1 MSVNSD
7 YKKLKE
13 LEQQRKKKL
22 KTSKQGLNNKELEQ
36 QRKEKTKFS
45 RQRPNNNIKTKGIK
59 KRGAPNSVKGMY
71 SAGKQVKN
79 AISAFHEVDLSRDI
93 FYLLVIVF
101 SFLADLLTLIP
112 VVGNI
117 FAIMFSAI
125 IWVFYLFSGNLG
137 RRRIAIVIVAQLI
150 EILLP
155 GVSAL
160 PFFTI
165 SALVVYWLVLIDRK
179 GKERN
184 QQIRKNKQIQ

>member
-1 MSVNSD
+1 MSVYGD
-7 YKKLKE
+7 YEKLKE
-13 LEQQRKKKL
+13 LEQHRKVNPQLSSQKSDDDGAKSKSSKK
-22 KTSKQGLNNKELEQ
+22 SKALNNAK
-36 QRKEKTKFS
+36 S
-45 RQRPNNNIKTKGIK
+45 
-59 KRGAPNSVKGMY
+59 MY

-79 AISAFHEVDLSRDI
+79 AVAAIQGIDLSKDI
-93 FYLLVIVF
+93 FYFLVIVF

-137 RRRIAIVIVAQLI
+137 RRRIAVIIIAQLI

-155 GVSAL
+155 GFNVL

-179 GKERN
+179 K
-184 QQIRKNKQIQ
+184 QQAGQQLQKNKQF

>member
-1 MSVNSD
+1 MSVYGD
-7 YKKLKE
+7 YEKLKE
-13 LEQQRKKKL
+13 LEHHRKVKPQLSGQESDDGAKSKSSKKSEVL
-22 KTSKQGLNNKELEQ
+22 DNAKS
-36 QRKEKTKFS
+36 
-45 RQRPNNNIKTKGIK
+45 
-59 KRGAPNSVKGMY
+59 MH

-79 AISAFHEVDLSRDI
+79 AVTAFQGIDLSRDV
-93 FYLLVIVF
+93 FYFLVIVF

-137 RRRIAIVIVAQLI
+137 RRRIAVIIVAQLI

-155 GVSAL
+155 GFNAL

-179 GKERN
+179 K
-184 QQIRKNKQIQ
+184 QQSGQQLQKNK